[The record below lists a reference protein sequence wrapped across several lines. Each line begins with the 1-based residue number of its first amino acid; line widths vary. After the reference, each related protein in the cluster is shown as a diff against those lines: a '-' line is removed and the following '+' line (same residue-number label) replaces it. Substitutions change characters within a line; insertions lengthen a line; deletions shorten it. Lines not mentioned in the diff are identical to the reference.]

1 MWLRL
6 SVALAF
12 EAPLVKNGETHLKF
26 KSFVGSIDDWPI
38 RYIHP
43 NLVQCAFVHT
53 ILIGS

>member
-43 NLVQCAFVHT
+43 NLVQSAFVHT